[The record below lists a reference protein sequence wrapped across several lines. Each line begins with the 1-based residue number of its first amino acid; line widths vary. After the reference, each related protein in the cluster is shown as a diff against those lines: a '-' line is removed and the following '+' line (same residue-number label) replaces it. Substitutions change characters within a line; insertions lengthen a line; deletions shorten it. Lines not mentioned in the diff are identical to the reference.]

1 MSDDYPARTPKRR
14 ANGNGAGGGEPIPR
28 RKLYREVLDRL
39 LPRIRTG
46 EFPAGAWLPSERE
59 LMQTYGV
66 GRPAVREALQS
77 LERMGLLAIVHG
89 EGARVL
95 PLTAES
101 IIEQISDPALHLLSG
116 SQDLLDSLQDA
127 RLMFESALVRHAAE
141 HATRADIETL
151 REAIEV
157 HRASIDDPQRFFE
170 TDMAFHRAVADI
182 SRNPIVMAV
191 SQAMLQWL
199 ENFHRESVRAPG
211 AERAT
216 LAEHVRIFERIAAR
230 DGDGAAKLITRHLS
244 RVRKRYGTEAQRRA
258 PEPDAVGRNVVGGAS
273 QIDRHPGGIRK

>member
-1 MSDDYPARTPKRR
+1 MSDDYLTPSPKPPR
-14 ANGNGAGGGEPIPR
+14 GNGTSSGEPIAR

-39 LPRIRTG
+39 LSRIRAG
-46 EFPAGAWLPSERE
+46 EFPAGTWLPSERE

-101 IIEQISDPALHLLSG
+101 IIDQISDTALHLLSG
-116 SQDLLDSLQDA
+116 SRDLLDNLQDA
-127 RLMFESALVRHAAE
+127 RMMFESVLVRHAAE

-151 REAIEV
+151 REALAV
-157 HRASIDDPQRFFE
+157 HRASIDDPQHFFE
-170 TDMAFHRAVADI
+170 TDMAFHRAIASV
-182 SRNPIVMAV
+182 SRNPILVAV

-199 ENFHRESVRAPG
+199 EKFHQESVRAPG

-216 LAEHVRIFERIAAR
+216 LAEHGRIFDRIAAR
-230 DGDGAAKLITRHLS
+230 DPEGAAKVIARHLS
-244 RVRKRYGTEAQRRA
+244 RVRKRYGAETRIARDDGA
-258 PEPDAVGRNVVGGAS
+258 PR
-273 QIDRHPGGIRK
+273 